1 MTCAAGV
8 EFRLDPTS
16 RPITV
21 DAAGAFTNLC
31 KATGIVDRLH
41 KEFTEKYVAGATT
54 GATVISDALKVNPS
68 FHLRRQPTLGGFN
81 SETAGTNIDRFYKEF
96 TTNSASD
103 DTYKGVVS
111 AILKGAYDTTLDTYK
126 TYPTTIS
133 SATDFTN
140 PATFKG
146 IYGLHK
152 VTELLE
158 GDIRKKIVSTTLNF
172 SDKNSDNIRDF
183 NNYQKR
189 QGIKTT
195 IEEIAHRENE
205 IYREKFLNIILILVG
220 IFIVGT
226 QLVNKYFS
234 FGDGGG
240 GGGGGFGFGGVG
252 GWLSTRFGSGGSGLF
267 SRFGG
272 IGLGSSGRSRI
283 GNLFTRSPY
292 ASSTR

>member
-1 MTCAAGV
+1 MACGKDDK
-8 EFRLDPTS
+8 FRLDPTGTEILVGDS
-16 RPITV
+16 F
-21 DAAGAFTNLC
+21 ANLC

-41 KEFTEKYVAGATT
+41 KEFTEKYTET
-54 GATVISDALKVNPS
+54 ATVDTIKHTPS
-68 FHLRRQPTLGGFN
+68 FHLRNQPTSLLITG
-81 SETAGTNIDRFYKEF
+81 ETGTAPTNRFYTIF
-96 TTNSASD
+96 TTKPEGDPSYN
-103 DTYKGVVS
+103 GIVS
-111 AILKGAYDTTLDTYK
+111 AILKGEYDTSSQYK
-126 TYPTTIS
+126 EYPTSIS
-133 SATDFTN
+133 GVKDFET
-140 PATFKG
+140 PTVFKG

-158 GDIRKKIVSTTLNF
+158 GEIRKKIDSIRPDTSGNV
-172 SDKNSDNIRDF
+172 NISDF
-183 NNYQKR
+183 NKYQKR
-189 QGIKTT
+189 QGVKTT

-240 GGGGGFGFGGVG
+240 GGGGFGFGGFG

>member
-1 MTCAAGV
+1 MATCVATDT
-8 EFRLDPTS
+8 FRLDPTS
-16 RPITV
+16 TSIT
-21 DAAGAFTNLC
+21 AGTSFVNLC
-31 KATGIVDRLH
+31 NATRIVEQLH
-41 KEFTEKYVAGATT
+41 KEFTEKYVAGAAVET
-54 GATVISDALKVNPS
+54 IKHNPS
-68 FHLRRQPTLGGFN
+68 FHLRNQLTTLLMTGETGTAPTN
-81 SETAGTNIDRFYKEF
+81 RFYKEF
-96 TTNSASD
+96 TADPQTASS
-103 DTYKGVVS
+103 YNGVLN
-111 AILKGAYDTTLDTYK
+111 AILTGVYDTTDRYK
-126 TYPTTIS
+126 TYPDDIS
-133 SATDFTN
+133 RLTN
-140 PATFKG
+140 FDSHATFKG

-152 VTELLE
+152 VNELLE
-158 GDIRKKIVSTTLNF
+158 GEIRKKIDSIRPDTTGNV
-172 SDKNSDNIRDF
+172 NISDF

-220 IFIVGT
+220 IFIVST

-240 GGGGGFGFGGVG
+240 GGGGFGFGGLG

-283 GNLFTRSPY
+283 GNLFNSSPY
-292 ASSTR
+292 SVSRR

>member
-1 MTCAAGV
+1 MACGANDK
-8 EFRLDPTS
+8 FRLDPTGTEIPVGPS
-16 RPITV
+16 FV
-21 DAAGAFTNLC
+21 NLC

-41 KEFTEKYVAGATT
+41 KEFTEKYTAS
-54 GATVISDALKVNPS
+54 ATVDTIKHTPS
-68 FHLRRQPTLGGFN
+68 FHLRNQPTTLLMQG
-81 SETAGTNIDRFYKEF
+81 ETGTAPTNRFYTIF
-96 TTNSASD
+96 TTKPEGDAS
-103 DTYKGVVS
+103 YNGVVS
-111 AILKGAYDTTLDTYK
+111 AILKGEYDTSSQYK
-126 TYPTTIS
+126 DYPTSIS
-133 SATDFTN
+133 GLKNFETPTA
-140 PATFKG
+140 FKG

-152 VTELLE
+152 VNELLE
-158 GDIRKKIVSTTLNF
+158 GEIRKKIESIRVPSGA
-172 SDKNSDNIRDF
+172 DNVNISDF
-183 NNYQKR
+183 NKYQKR
-189 QGIKTT
+189 QGVKTT

-240 GGGGGFGFGGVG
+240 GGGGGFGFGGFG

>member
-1 MTCAAGV
+1 MACGATDK
-8 EFRLDPTS
+8 FRLDPTGTE
-16 RPITV
+16 ITV
-21 DAAGAFTNLC
+21 GTSFANLC

-41 KEFTEKYVAGATT
+41 KEFTEKYVAGATVDT
-54 GATVISDALKVNPS
+54 IKHTPS
-68 FHLRRQPTLGGFN
+68 FHLRNQPTTLLMQG
-81 SETAGTNIDRFYKEF
+81 ETGTAPTNRFYKEF
-96 TTNSASD
+96 TADPQNAPL
-103 DTYKGVVS
+103 YNGVVS
-111 AILKGAYDTTLDTYK
+111 AIVKGVYDTSSQDK
-126 TYPTTIS
+126 DYPTSIS
-133 SATDFTN
+133 GLTDFDSST
-140 PATFKG
+140 TFKG

-152 VTELLE
+152 VNELLE
-158 GDIRKKIVSTTLNF
+158 GEIRKKIESIRVPSGA
-172 SDKNSDNIRDF
+172 DNVNISDF
-183 NNYQKR
+183 NKYQKR
-189 QGIKTT
+189 QGVKTT
-195 IEEIAHRENE
+195 IEEIAHRENQ

-240 GGGGGFGFGGVG
+240 GGGGGFGFGGFG

>member
-1 MTCAAGV
+1 MSCGATDK
-8 EFRLDPTS
+8 FRLDPTGTE
-16 RPITV
+16 ITV
-21 DAAGAFTNLC
+21 GTSFVNLC

-41 KEFTEKYVAGATT
+41 KEFTEKYTAS
-54 GATVISDALKVNPS
+54 ATVDTIKHTPS
-68 FHLRRQPTLGGFN
+68 FHLRNQPTTLLMQG
-81 SETAGTNIDRFYKEF
+81 ETGTAPTNRFYTFF
-96 TTNSASD
+96 TTKPEGDAS
-103 DTYKGVVS
+103 YNGVVS
-111 AILKGAYDTTLDTYK
+111 AILKGEYDTSSQYK
-126 TYPTTIS
+126 DYPTSIS
-133 SATDFTN
+133 GLKNFETPTA
-140 PATFKG
+140 FKG

-152 VTELLE
+152 VNELLE
-158 GDIRKKIVSTTLNF
+158 GEIRQKIDSIRPDTSGNV
-172 SDKNSDNIRDF
+172 NISDF
-183 NNYQKR
+183 NKYQQR
-189 QGIKTT
+189 QGVKTT

-240 GGGGGFGFGGVG
+240 GGGGGGGFGFGGFG

>member
-1 MTCAAGV
+1 MACVANDT
-8 EFRLDPTS
+8 FRLDPTS
-16 RPITV
+16 TLIKV

-31 KATGIVDRLH
+31 KATSIVDRLH
-41 KEFTEKYVAGATT
+41 KDFTEKYAAGATV
-54 GATVISDALKVNPS
+54 ATIQNNPS
-68 FHLRRQPTLGGFN
+68 FHLRNQPTSLLMTG
-81 SETAGTNIDRFYKEF
+81 ETGTAPTNRFYKEF
-96 TTNSASD
+96 TTNSASEA
-103 DTYKGVVS
+103 TYKGVVS

-126 TYPTTIS
+126 TYPDAISTTFNYE
-133 SATDFTN
+133 T

-195 IEEIAHRENE
+195 IEEIAHRENQ

>member
-16 RPITV
+16 TPIKV

-41 KEFTEKYVAGATT
+41 KEFTEKYTT
-54 GATVISDALKVNPS
+54 TATVDTIKHTPS
-68 FHLRRQPTLGGFN
+68 FHLRNQPTSLLMTG
-81 SETAGTNIDRFYKEF
+81 ETGTAPTNRFYKEF
-96 TTNSASD
+96 TTNSVSD
-103 DTYKGVVS
+103 ATYKGVVS
-111 AILKGAYDTTLDTYK
+111 AILKGEYDTSSQYK
-126 TYPTTIS
+126 EYPTSIS
-133 SATDFTN
+133 GVKDFET
-140 PATFKG
+140 PTAFKG

-158 GDIRKKIVSTTLNF
+158 GEIRKKIDSIRPDTSGNV
-172 SDKNSDNIRDF
+172 NISDF

-189 QGIKTT
+189 QGVKTT

-240 GGGGGFGFGGVG
+240 GGGGGFGFGGFG

>member
-1 MTCAAGV
+1 MATCDEAAAK
-8 EFRLDPTS
+8 FRLDPTGTE
-16 RPITV
+16 ITV
-21 DAAGAFTNLC
+21 GTSFANLC
-31 KATGIVDRLH
+31 KATRIVEQLH
-41 KEFTEKYVAGATT
+41 KDFTEKYVAGATT

-68 FHLRRQPTLGGFN
+68 FHLRRQPTLSGFN
-81 SETAGTNIDRFYKEF
+81 SEAAGTTVDRFYKEF
-96 TTNSASD
+96 TTNSDEVA
-103 DTYKGVVS
+103 THKGVVS
-111 AILKGAYDTTLDTYK
+111 AILKGAYDTTSQYK
-126 TYPTTIS
+126 VYPTAIS
-133 SATDFTN
+133 NLTDFGT

-152 VTELLE
+152 VNELLE
-158 GDIRKKIVSTTLNF
+158 GEIRKKIESIRLP
-172 SDKNSDNIRDF
+172 SGADNVNISDF
-183 NNYQKR
+183 NKYQKR
-189 QGIKTT
+189 QGVKTT

-220 IFIVGT
+220 IFIVST

-240 GGGGGFGFGGVG
+240 GGGGGFGFGGLG

-283 GNLFTRSPY
+283 GNLFTSSPY
-292 ASSTR
+292 SVSRR

>member
-1 MTCAAGV
+1 
-8 EFRLDPTS
+8 
-16 RPITV
+16 
-21 DAAGAFTNLC
+21 
-31 KATGIVDRLH
+31 
-41 KEFTEKYVAGATT
+41 
-54 GATVISDALKVNPS
+54 
-68 FHLRRQPTLGGFN
+68 
-81 SETAGTNIDRFYKEF
+81 
-96 TTNSASD
+96 
-103 DTYKGVVS
+103 
-111 AILKGAYDTTLDTYK
+111 
-126 TYPTTIS
+126 
-133 SATDFTN
+133 
-140 PATFKG
+140 
-146 IYGLHK
+146 
-152 VTELLE
+152 LE
-158 GDIRKKIVSTTLNF
+158 GEIRKKIDSIRPDTSGNV
-172 SDKNSDNIRDF
+172 NISDF

-189 QGIKTT
+189 QGVKTT

-240 GGGGGFGFGGVG
+240 GGGGGFGFGGFG

>member
-1 MTCAAGV
+1 MATCGATDK
-8 EFRLDPTS
+8 FRLDPTGTE
-16 RPITV
+16 ITV
-21 DAAGAFTNLC
+21 GTSFVNLC
-31 KATGIVDRLH
+31 KATGIVEQLH
-41 KEFTEKYVAGATT
+41 KDFTEKYGAGATVDT
-54 GATVISDALKVNPS
+54 IKHTPS
-68 FHLRRQPTLGGFN
+68 FHLRNQPTTLLMQG
-81 SETAGTNIDRFYKEF
+81 ETGTAPTNRFYTIF
-96 TTNSASD
+96 TTKPEGDAS
-103 DTYKGVVS
+103 YNGVVS
-111 AILKGAYDTTLDTYK
+111 AILKGEYDTSSQYK
-126 TYPTTIS
+126 DYPTSIS
-133 SATDFTN
+133 GLKNFETPTA
-140 PATFKG
+140 FKG

-152 VTELLE
+152 VNELLE
-158 GDIRKKIVSTTLNF
+158 GEIRKKIESIRVPSGA
-172 SDKNSDNIRDF
+172 DNVNISDF
-183 NNYQKR
+183 NKYQKR
-189 QGIKTT
+189 QGVKTT

-240 GGGGGFGFGGVG
+240 GGGGGFGFGGFG

>member
-1 MTCAAGV
+1 MTCGATDK
-8 EFRLDPTS
+8 FRLDPTGTE
-16 RPITV
+16 ITV

-41 KEFTEKYVAGATT
+41 KEFTEKYTAT
-54 GATVISDALKVNPS
+54 ATVDTIKHTPS
-68 FHLRRQPTLGGFN
+68 FHLRNQPTSLLMTG
-81 SETAGTNIDRFYKEF
+81 ETGTAPTNRFYTIF
-96 TTNSASD
+96 TTKSEGDPSYN
-103 DTYKGVVS
+103 GFVS
-111 AILKGAYDTTLDTYK
+111 AILKGEYDTSSQYK
-126 TYPTTIS
+126 EYPTSIS
-133 SATDFTN
+133 GVKNFETPTV
-140 PATFKG
+140 FKG

-158 GDIRKKIVSTTLNF
+158 GEIRKKIDSIRPDTSGNV
-172 SDKNSDNIRDF
+172 NISDF
-183 NNYQKR
+183 NKYQKR
-189 QGIKTT
+189 QGVKTT

-240 GGGGGFGFGGVG
+240 GGGFGFGGFG

>member
-1 MTCAAGV
+1 MSCGANDK
-8 EFRLDPTS
+8 FRLDPTGTE
-16 RPITV
+16 ITV
-21 DAAGAFTNLC
+21 GPSFVNLC

-41 KEFTEKYVAGATT
+41 KDFTEKYVAGATVDT
-54 GATVISDALKVNPS
+54 IKHTPS
-68 FHLRRQPTLGGFN
+68 FHLRNQPTTLLMPG
-81 SETAGTNIDRFYKEF
+81 ETGTAPTNRFYKEF
-96 TTNSASD
+96 TTNSVSD
-103 DTYKGVVS
+103 ATYKGVVS
-111 AILKGAYDTTLDTYK
+111 AILKGEYDTSSQYK
-126 TYPTTIS
+126 EYPTSIS
-133 SATDFTN
+133 GVKDFET
-140 PATFKG
+140 PTAFKG

-158 GDIRKKIVSTTLNF
+158 GEIRKKIDSIQPDTSGNV
-172 SDKNSDNIRDF
+172 NISDF
-183 NNYQKR
+183 NKYQKR
-189 QGIKTT
+189 QGVKTT

-240 GGGGGFGFGGVG
+240 GGGGGGFGFGGFG

>member
-1 MTCAAGV
+1 V

-41 KEFTEKYVAGATT
+41 KEFTEKYTT
-54 GATVISDALKVNPS
+54 TATVDTIKHTPS
-68 FHLRRQPTLGGFN
+68 FHLRNQPTSLLMTG
-81 SETAGTNIDRFYKEF
+81 ETAPAPTNRFYKEF
-96 TTNSASD
+96 TTNSASEA
-103 DTYKGVVS
+103 TYKGVVS

-140 PATFKG
+140 PAIFKG

>member
-1 MTCAAGV
+1 MSCDASTK
-8 EFRLDPTS
+8 FRLDPTGTE
-16 RPITV
+16 ITV
-21 DAAGAFTNLC
+21 GTSFVNLC
-31 KATGIVDRLH
+31 KATKIVEQLH
-41 KEFTEKYVAGATT
+41 KDFTEKYVAGATVET
-54 GATVISDALKVNPS
+54 IKNNPS
-68 FHLRRQPTLGGFN
+68 FHLRNQPTTLLMTG
-81 SETAGTNIDRFYKEF
+81 ETGTAPTNRFYTVFTSTKEGDPSY
-96 TTNSASD
+96 N
-103 DTYKGVVS
+103 GVVS
-111 AILKGAYDTTLDTYK
+111 AILKGKYDESAQYK
-126 TYPTTIS
+126 DYPNDIS
-133 SATDFTN
+133 KLTN
-140 PATFKG
+140 FDSPTTFKG

-158 GDIRKKIVSTTLNF
+158 VEIQKKIELIRVPSGT
-172 SDKNSDNIRDF
+172 DNVNILDF

-195 IEEIAHRENE
+195 IEEIAHRENQ

-220 IFIVGT
+220 IFIVST

-240 GGGGGFGFGGVG
+240 GGGGGFGFGGFG

-283 GNLFTRSPY
+283 GNLFNSSPY
-292 ASSTR
+292 SVSRR

>member
-1 MTCAAGV
+1 MATCGDTDK
-8 EFRLDPTS
+8 FRLDPTS
-16 RPITV
+16 AEITV
-21 DAAGAFTNLC
+21 GNSFVNLC

-41 KEFTEKYVAGATT
+41 KDFTEKYVAGATT

-68 FHLRRQPTLGGFN
+68 FHLRRQPTLSGFN
-81 SETAGTNIDRFYKEF
+81 SEAAGTTVDRFYKEF
-96 TTNSASD
+96 TTKPEGDPSYN
-103 DTYKGVVS
+103 GVVS
-111 AILKGAYDTTLDTYK
+111 AILKGAYDTSDKYK
-126 TYPTTIS
+126 SYPDAIFNLK
-133 SATDFTN
+133 DFGT

-152 VTELLE
+152 VNELLE
-158 GDIRKKIVSTTLNF
+158 NEIKKMILSSNF
-172 SDKNSDNIRDF
+172 ELGSVNVNNNISDF
-183 NNYQKR
+183 NKYQKR
-189 QGIKTT
+189 QGVKTT

-220 IFIVGT
+220 IFIVST

-240 GGGGGFGFGGVG
+240 GGGGGFGFGGLG

-283 GNLFTRSPY
+283 GNLFTSSPY
-292 ASSTR
+292 SVSRR